1 VKSAGIVVYPSNVDL
16 ENAINMFKPKKTI
29 IIPNPSPICYES
41 INEYRELRARR
52 RNFDK
57 PYFILLAA
65 EEAKATKK
73 Q

>member
-1 VKSAGIVVYPSNVDL
+1 
-16 ENAINMFKPKKTI
+16 MFKPKKTI

-52 RNFDK
+52 RNLDK